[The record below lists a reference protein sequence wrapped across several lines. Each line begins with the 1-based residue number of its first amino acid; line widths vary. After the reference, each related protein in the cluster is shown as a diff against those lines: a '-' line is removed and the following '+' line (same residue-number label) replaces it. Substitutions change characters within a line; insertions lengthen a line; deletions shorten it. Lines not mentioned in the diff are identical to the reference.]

1 MRNIRLAYVY
11 STKRAGDEYDDVFE
25 FWSLNRDQK
34 PLWADAVF
42 VAEAA
47 DRGIGIRLKCEHGS
61 AEAAREAGYLIG
73 WDITQAGRD
82 VFFSHVAKVRKLLSR
97 R

>member
-1 MRNIRLAYVY
+1 MRNIRLAYAY
-11 STKRAGDEYDDVFE
+11 PTKRAGEGYDDVFE

-42 VAEAA
+42 VAEGA
-47 DRGIGIRLKCEHGS
+47 DRGIGIRLMCEPGS
-61 AEAAREAGYLIG
+61 VEAAREAGYIIG

-82 VFFSHVAKVRKLLSR
+82 VFLSHVAKVRRTLSR